1 MLAAE
6 PFLSNPADDEEED
19 PPPGA
24 VGGGGGGGGG
34 GGDFLLWAAS
44 GDEGELLD
52 AGELEEEVDE
62 EPTLICARNSAGKL
76 SLPSSLPEM
85 TSTQCVEEPHLQSYN
100 APRSSLAESLL
111 YLLL

>member
-6 PFLSNPADDEEED
+6 PFLSNPADDEED
-19 PPPGA
+19 PPAGA
-24 VGGGGGGGGG
+24 VGGGGGGG

-44 GDEGELLD
+44 GDEGELWD

-76 SLPSSLPEM
+76 SLPSSLPKM
-85 TSTQCVEEPHLQSYN
+85 TSTQCVEEPHLMSYD
-100 APRSSLAESLL
+100 APDPRQIPTLVLW
-111 YLLL
+111 